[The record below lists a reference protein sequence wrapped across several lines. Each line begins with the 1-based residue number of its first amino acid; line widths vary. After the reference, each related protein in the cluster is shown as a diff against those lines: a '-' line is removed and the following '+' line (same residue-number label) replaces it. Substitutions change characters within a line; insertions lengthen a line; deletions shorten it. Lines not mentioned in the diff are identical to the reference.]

1 MARAGGPTAKQ
12 TIDQLSVTL
21 SEVKRAV
28 EDAQREQFEC
38 RVRAAALLA
47 VARGAA
53 ESAAHRRRFGG
64 SAGDPAAVDA
74 ASLEHLLSAAG
85 GEAAIKTVAEPVIAR
100 IPHVAGGQPLLRLER

>member
-1 MARAGGPTAKQ
+1 MARGGGPTAKQ

-21 SEVKRAV
+21 SEVQRAV
-28 EDAQREQFEC
+28 EDAQREHFEC

-47 VARGAA
+47 LARGAA

-64 SAGDPAAVDA
+64 DASDPAVDA

-85 GEAAIKTVAEPVIAR
+85 GEAAIKTVAEPVTER